1 LLNYKLLNGAMPR
14 KRVLSLRCP
23 TCKKLVL
30 RTDPEFPFCSERC
43 RLIDLGKW
51 ASGGYVIST
60 PITDPEEAGFKSD
73 PRADSGEKQGPSQH
87 DDSVA
92 GEVPPRRKLQ

>member
-1 LLNYKLLNGAMPR
+1 MA

-23 TCKKLVL
+23 TCKQLVL

-51 ASGGYVIST
+51 ASGGYVISS
-60 PITDPEEAGFKSD
+60 PLNQ
-73 PRADSGEKQGPSQH
+73 ADASGEA
-87 DDSVA
+87 DYTVN
-92 GEVPPRRKLQ
+92 PRRTSSGSRPDGKSEDDHKDRR

>member
-1 LLNYKLLNGAMPR
+1 MA

-30 RTDPEFPFCSERC
+30 RTDPEFPFCSDRC

-51 ASGGYVIST
+51 ASGGYVISS
-60 PITDPEEAGFKSD
+60 PINQ
-73 PRADSGEKQGPSQH
+73 ADASGEA
-87 DDSVA
+87 DYTVN
-92 GEVPPRRKLQ
+92 PRRVSGRSSISDSRRTDDNEKRR